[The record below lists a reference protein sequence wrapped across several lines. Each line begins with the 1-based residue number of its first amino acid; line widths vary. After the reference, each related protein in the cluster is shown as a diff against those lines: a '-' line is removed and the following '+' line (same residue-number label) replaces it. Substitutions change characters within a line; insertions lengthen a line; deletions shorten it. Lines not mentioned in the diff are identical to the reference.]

1 MSDEVLKVVVVCITL
16 VVIAIVG
23 LVGYVISLKTNY
35 EYNRDLK
42 IMRQG
47 LERMQKQCNDMY
59 ARYEELNQ
67 CKVK

>member
-16 VVIAIVG
+16 IVIAVVG
-23 LVGYVISLKTNY
+23 LVGYIMSLKTNN

-67 CKVK
+67 YKVK